1 MDKNNVHELLQRVKV
16 KKKDDELS
24 PHKYILLLSIS
35 ELLDNDGDHNN
46 NFTYDELEPVFLYNF
61 NKYFKQLPNHRKLME
76 YPFYHLQSD
85 GFWFLKVKLGKEE
98 LFQSYQQKRL
108 TKKRLLETIDYAYLD
123 PEIFGLFKVSAFRQ
137 ELQTKIDKLLNS
149 LSLED
154 KKTTNDIVRGKEI
167 TSLFEHEQD
176 AINLISDSVKK
187 NNIGSLA
194 SNILIYDD
202 QSNNYFEIDIL
213 LATPFELFVIELKH
227 WSGNIRVEP
236 HNWLVNEAYYRPDP
250 HKVNS
255 YKAKIVKGLYQHHF
269 KTYPDIWVESVVVLT
284 NPDVII
290 EGAVSPGIV
299 AEQRKNNLTFASID
313 DLMTFL
319 KKKKNDLNNYVLDN
333 GQVEAV
339 SNYFAKLSQP
349 KHAVKYLVDGY
360 ETLEYISRRPEC
372 IELIARPLKGFGQG
386 LNRFRIFRKPI
397 DASPKEQ
404 EYFLKRAQNTI
415 QAVSQIGDHPNIHK
429 VWMIKNEI
437 GDIIEGS
444 EWSETGTLRD
454 LMLRKNRKFEVN
466 DALEICLG
474 IAEALKVAHE
484 NNVIHRA
491 IKPENILILND
502 VPKLLNFDLAY
513 QLENSRL
520 TVIDDPSKLKDDGY
534 ITPEILFGNDIDE
547 SSDFFSLGVIA
558 YELLAGVKPFA
569 STKEFVAKKG
579 EKGQLDEENLK
590 RLKQDRNVP
599 DQVIAIINNML
610 MVDRV
615 VRIKDVNK
623 IISAFRLGARL
634 GEDSKEIPLI
644 PNKRLEPGNSYDVY
658 EITEYLGGG
667 KESQI
672 YKAKTLKD
680 RAVALKVFNKEV
692 PRERIFKEAEI
703 TSLIKSSYVVRCE
716 NKIGYWKNDRY
727 FIVLE
732 YISGVSLRNII
743 AAGEKPDLDTFKTV
757 ALGLMEAIRAFHQ
770 YRDSDG
776 TKRPILHSDI
786 KPDNIILAKDKG
798 ILTDCGIS
806 GEPRIDTFRGTKDY
820 IPPDCISG
828 TDMIFSEAGD
838 LYALGIT
845 LWEWLF
851 GCKPYE
857 NASIGDKATIPH
869 EKEESIPNNIKNWL
883 IKAVSTEAN
892 NRFSTIDDMQQAF
905 TKQLEDIAETTR
917 KSDVEQKID
926 EEITFR
932 PISSDISYNNPF
944 VTYLN
949 SLSNVS
955 AGNEN
960 ATAEAQITNDFFNRI
975 QVKNPITDFI
985 YEKLV
990 SEKRNVVLTGNA
1002 GDGKTTIAADIFIR
1016 LTGER
1021 RPLNPQEILDDHNI
1035 VIIKDMS
1042 EIDKKAQ
1049 VSVLNEALNSEV
1061 NYLIVS
1067 NTGTLLDSFS
1077 QLSNNGYRVSSSELL
1092 KALTYD
1098 GPCEIINNKF
1108 LVVNIGQLD
1117 SIKTGCTIF
1126 QRMLEPENWKTCLS
1140 CTRTNDCPIYTN
1152 VILLQQKLDVV
1163 YQRVMLIYQRL
1174 FEYNVRL
1181 TLRQMTGHLAY
1192 AITAGIDCKTI
1203 MEMTQASLEKHL
1215 TGYLFFN
1222 RFFGDD
1228 GQGILPEALQ
1238 LFPVRQILKE
1248 EFGVVLDPH
1257 FEREAWMK
1265 EGAAISKLNELNIP
1279 TKIAANF
1286 SNSCDL
1292 AARKQLRR
1300 LLYFFDDLNDEVG
1313 KRFTS
1318 VFLRSPMLLEYI
1330 NILESSQEISTLKKH
1345 HLRSQILQVM
1355 QESFIGI
1362 KLPESQTNEIYIT
1375 IKQGITGSG
1384 AQMVLADFKNSNF
1397 ELITKPRYTVGTEE
1411 KRILCLKYNDELEP
1425 LELDLPFFD
1434 FVARRYKGE
1443 VTEELSAFYTDR
1455 LERFKIGLLE
1465 HYYKS
1470 NAEDSYLR
1478 LMMIDPERKFKFM
1491 KIAIDENSLEVL
1503 R

>member
-1 MDKNNVHELLQRVKV
+1 MDKINVQELLQSVKV
-16 KKKDDELS
+16 KKKDDKLS

-35 ELLDNDGDHNN
+35 DLLDNDGDHNN
-46 NFTYDELEPVFLYNF
+46 NFTYDELEPVFLDNF
-61 NKYFKQLPNHRKLME
+61 NKYFMQLPNHKKLME

-108 TKKRLLETIDYAYLD
+108 TKKRLLETIDYAYLEPD
-123 PEIFGLFKVSAFRQ
+123 VFGLFEVSAFRQ
-137 ELQTKIDKLLNS
+137 ELQTEIDKLLNS

-154 KKTTNDIVRGKEI
+154 EKTTNDIFRRKEI
-167 TSLFEHEQD
+167 TSLFEHEQN
-176 AINLISDSVKK
+176 AINLISDSVEK
-187 NNIGSLA
+187 NNIGNLA

-202 QSNNYFEIDIL
+202 QSNNYNEIDIL
-213 LATPFELFVIELKH
+213 LATPFGLFVIELKH
-227 WSGNIRVEP
+227 WSGHIRVEP
-236 HNWLVNEAYYRPDP
+236 YNWLVNETYYRSDP

-255 YKAKIVKGLYQHHF
+255 FKAKVVKGLYQHHF

-290 EGAVSPGIV
+290 EGAVSPGLV
-299 AEQRKNNLTFASID
+299 TEQRKNNLTFASID
-313 DLMTFL
+313 DLMAFL
-319 KKKKNDLNNYVLDN
+319 KKKKNDFQNYVLDN

-349 KHAVKYLVDGY
+349 KQKVKYLIDGY
-360 ETLEYISRRPEC
+360 ETLEYISQRPEC

-397 DASPKEQ
+397 HASPKEQ
-404 EYFLKRAQNTI
+404 ECFIKRAQNTI
-415 QAVSQIGDHPNIHK
+415 RSVSQIGDHPNIHK

-454 LMLRKNRKFEVN
+454 LISKKNRKFEVD

-491 IKPENILILND
+491 VKPENILMLND

-534 ITPEILFGNDIDE
+534 IAPEILFGNDIDE

-558 YELLAGVKPFA
+558 YELLTGVKPFA

-579 EKGQLDEENLK
+579 QLDEK
-590 RLKQDRNVP
+590 DRNVP
-599 DQVIAIINNML
+599 DQVIAIIKNML
-610 MVDRV
+610 LVDRV
-615 VRIKDVNK
+615 VRIKDINK
-623 IISAFRLGARL
+623 IISAFRLEARL
-634 GEDSKEIPLI
+634 EEDSKEIPLI
-644 PNKRLEPGNSYDVY
+644 PNKRLEPGKSYDVY

-680 RAVALKVFNKEV
+680 RTVTLKVFNKEV

-716 NKIGYWKNDRY
+716 DRIGYWNNDRY

-732 YISGVSLRNII
+732 YIPGSSLSNII

-757 ALGLMEAIRAFHQ
+757 ALGLMEAIRAFHE
-770 YRDSDG
+770 YRDSNG
-776 TKRPILHSDI
+776 TIRPFLHSDI
-786 KPDNIILAKDKG
+786 KPDNIILTKDKKG
-798 ILTDCGIS
+798 ILIDCGIS

-851 GCKPYE
+851 GCKPYK
-857 NASIGDKATIPH
+857 NASIGDKATIPP
-869 EKEESIPNNIKNWL
+869 EKEESLPNNIKNWL

-892 NRFSTIDDMQQAF
+892 DRFSTIDDMQQAF
-905 TKQLEDIAETTR
+905 TKQLKDIVETTR
-917 KSDVEQKID
+917 QSDVEQKID

-932 PISSDISYNNPF
+932 PISPDISHDNPF

-960 ATAEAQITNDFFNRI
+960 ATAEAQITNDFFSRI
-975 QVKNPITDFI
+975 LVKNPITDFI

-990 SEKRNVVLTGNA
+990 SEKRNVILTGNA

-1021 RPLNPQEILDDHNI
+1021 RPLNPQEILVDHNI

-1077 QLSNNGYRVSSSELL
+1077 QLTNNGYRVSSSELL
-1092 KALTYD
+1092 KALMYN
-1098 GPCEIINNKF
+1098 GPCEILNNKF

-1117 SIKTGCTIF
+1117 SIKTACAIF
-1126 QRMLEPENWKTCLS
+1126 QRMLEPENWETCLR
-1140 CTRTNDCPIYTN
+1140 CTRINDCPIYTN
-1152 VILLQQKLDVV
+1152 VILLQEKLDVV

-1192 AITAGIDCKTI
+1192 AITAGINCKAI
-1203 MEMTQASLEKHL
+1203 MEMTQASSEKQL
-1215 TGYLFFN
+1215 IGYLFFN

-1228 GQGILPEALQ
+1228 GQDILPEASQ

-1265 EGAAISKLNELNIP
+1265 EGAAISKLSELNIP
-1279 TKIAANF
+1279 TKISANF
-1286 SNSCDL
+1286 SNSCDF
-1292 AARKQLRR
+1292 AVRKQLRR

-1313 KRFTS
+1313 KRFIS

-1330 NILESSQEISTLKKH
+1330 NILESSQEIPKLKENY
-1345 HLRSQILQVM
+1345 LCSQILQVM

-1384 AQMVLADFKNSNF
+1384 AQMILADFKSSNF

-1411 KRILCLKYNDELEP
+1411 KRILCLKYIEEPEP

-1443 VTEELSAFYTDR
+1443 VTEELSAFYADR
-1455 LERFKIGLLE
+1455 LERFKIGLIE
-1465 HYYKS
+1465 HYHKS
-1470 NAEDSYLR
+1470 NAKEDRYLR

-1491 KIAIDENSLEVL
+1491 KIAIDENNLEVL